1 MSVQARQR
9 RQGRVER
16 ERGPWRRQGQSP
28 TARLVHSCIAAFR
41 SDHCQQHAD
50 NEHKCAAAA

>member
-41 SDHCQQHAD
+41 SDHCAD